1 MDITEK
7 PGGEMDFRRVVAGLA
22 LAWVATPSVA
32 QTAELPDFFS
42 SWFAMA
48 TRTQAEQP
56 RWMTPLVT
64 VTPRLE
70 QEFRFDFFSETLN
83 NHAHLDNYGA
93 GKGVEIIP
101 SERTEI
107 I

>member
-1 MDITEK
+1 MKIRTILL
-7 PGGEMDFRRVVAGLA
+7 AGFTFGCFA
-22 LAWVATPSVA
+22 SPASA
-32 QTAELPDFFS
+32 QTTDDFIT
-42 SWFAMA
+42 SWLAMVTA
-48 TRTQAEQP
+48 TEDAQP

-93 GKGVEIIP
+93 GKGLEIIP
-101 SERTEI
+101 TPYRNHHRHAAI
-107 I
+107 